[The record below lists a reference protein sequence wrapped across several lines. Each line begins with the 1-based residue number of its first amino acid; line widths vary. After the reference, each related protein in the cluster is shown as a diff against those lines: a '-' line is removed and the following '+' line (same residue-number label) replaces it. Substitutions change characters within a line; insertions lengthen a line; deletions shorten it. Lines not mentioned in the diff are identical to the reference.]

1 MDARWGLFLAK
12 ISKISPVVTDRKA
25 VFLRLYNQ
33 GKFIETFQLK
43 KGSTLVG
50 RDPSNQIVIKST
62 FVSRHHFVIEV
73 LDSGIVYIQDLKSR
87 NGTYVNRERVSKI
100 KLNHKDRVICGP
112 FEFIFN
118 QPHFDV
124 DKDNPDSL
132 TALDVTQKE
141 ATSKSKKRLKK
152 RSSLEQQGSGVS
164 LSIEYLDHKDLDIP
178 TIITGLESTKGTNA
192 TREADMSVFPDRV
205 VPLQKTS
212 KSKVVMMALAMVGI
226 SAVLAYGMFIF
237 LQKNAT
243 QSRLVM
249 QEPEET
255 VNQASENTQSNLDS
269 KQQTNNKQKNTS
281 RSKNS
286 NAANASK
293 KSKKSSNGNFKVS
306 DILGNIGDE
315 EIDFSGLSNLS
326 ENTSQR
332 RKNIA
337 KAISKATLSVDVEP
351 PKHKGSFFSLNKS
364 KNKEVTVDSAKAAL
378 NYQRSIKDQL
388 GFVQN
393 CFVSYA
399 KNPER
404 PGVIS
409 LEISLNNAGRVNRE
423 RIDSDHFKTSQ
434 LDQCLKKGTQEIIA
448 DSKPPWEGFTAS
460 YKFKFAGVK
469 KKSFDS

>member
-1 MDARWGLFLAK
+1 MAK
-12 ISKISPVVTDRKA
+12 ISKISPVVADRKA

-87 NGTYVNRERVSKI
+87 NGTYVNRERISKI
-100 KLNHKDRVICGP
+100 KLTHKDRVICGP

-118 QPHFDV
+118 QPHFDA

-132 TALDVTQKE
+132 TALDVTQKDAAGKRKRE
-141 ATSKSKKRLKK
+141 PKNPNKKP
-152 RSSLEQQGSGVS
+152 SLGQDGSGVS
-164 LSIEYLDHKDLDIP
+164 LSIEYLDHNDLDIP
-178 TIITGLESTKGTNA
+178 TIITGLESSRGTNA

-205 VPLQKTS
+205 VPLQRTS
-212 KSKVVMMALAMVGI
+212 KTKIFLMALAMVSV

-237 LQKNAT
+237 LQKNASKS
-243 QSRLVM
+243 QLVM
-249 QEPEET
+249 QEANDTDSQEESTAT
-255 VNQASENTQSNLDS
+255 VDVKNSN
-269 KQQTNNKQKNTS
+269 QTNSNKQKVKTKPKGNTVAKS
-281 RSKNS
+281 NKSQKSSKNT
-286 NAANASK
+286 
-293 KSKKSSNGNFKVS
+293 NFKVA
-306 DILGNIGDE
+306 DVLGNIVDE

-351 PKHKGSFFSLNKS
+351 PKHKGSLFSFSKN
-364 KNKEVTVDSAKAAL
+364 KNKEVSVDSAKEAL
-378 NYQRSIKDQL
+378 NYQRSIKNQL

-393 CFVSYA
+393 CFVNYA

-409 LEISLNNAGRVNRE
+409 LEISLNDAGRVNRE

-434 LDQCLKKGTQEIIA
+434 LDQCLKKGTEDIIA

-460 YKFKFAGVK
+460 YKFKFAGVQ

>member
-1 MDARWGLFLAK
+1 MAK
-12 ISKISPVVTDRKA
+12 ISKISPVVADRKA

-73 LDSGIVYIQDLKSR
+73 LDSGVVYIQDLKSR
-87 NGTYVNRERVSKI
+87 NGTYVNRERISKI
-100 KLNHKDRVICGP
+100 KLSHKDRVICGP

-118 QPHFDV
+118 QPHFDKEE
-124 DKDNPDSL
+124 DSSDSL
-132 TALDVTQKE
+132 TDLELTDKSTTTK
-141 ATSKSKKRLKK
+141 SKSKRKAKK
-152 RSSLEQQGSGVS
+152 MPSLDQQDSGVS
-164 LSIEYLDHKDLDIP
+164 LSIEYLDHNDLDVP
-178 TIITGLESTKGTNA
+178 TIITGLESTKGSNA

-212 KSKVVMMALAMVGI
+212 KTKVIMMALAMVGF
-226 SAVLAYGMFIF
+226 SAVLAYGMFLF
-237 LQKNAT
+237 LQKNA
-243 QSRLVM
+243 QKSQLVM
-249 QEPEET
+249 QETMEGTSQEDST
-255 VNQASENTQSNLDS
+255 SAQSIKPVS
-269 KQQTNNKQKNTS
+269 KVK
-281 RSKNS
+281 SKNGVS
-286 NAANASK
+286 KAKKMTGSKTNKRASSK
-293 KSKKSSNGNFKVS
+293 KNFKVS

-326 ENTSQR
+326 KSTSQR

-351 PKHKGSFFSLNKS
+351 PKHQGSFFSFNKG
-364 KNKEVTVDSAKAAL
+364 KEKKVSVDSAKEAL
-378 NYQRSIKDQL
+378 NYQRSIKNQL

-399 KNPER
+399 KNPEK

-409 LEISLNNAGRVNRE
+409 LEISLDNAGKVNRE
-423 RIDSDHFKTSQ
+423 RIDSDHFKTSR
-434 LDQCLKKGTQEIIA
+434 LDQCLKKGAQDIVA